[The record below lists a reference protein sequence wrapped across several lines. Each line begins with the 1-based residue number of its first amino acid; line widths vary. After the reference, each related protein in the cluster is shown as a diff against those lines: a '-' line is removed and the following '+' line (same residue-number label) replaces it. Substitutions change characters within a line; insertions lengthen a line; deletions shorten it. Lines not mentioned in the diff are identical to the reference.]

1 MGGAAFAEG
10 AAIAAT
16 VVATVGALPQVRRT
30 LASGDVRGV
39 SVTSPSL
46 GIATEL
52 AWVGYAV
59 HERLWSAL
67 PEAVLMVVANVV
79 LVVVLC
85 RAGSAARVAVPAAM
99 AWGTVLGLTAVLGGP
114 AAIAALLGLAYA
126 VQVGPAVWCAYR
138 ARAPAGVARATWL
151 LLALESALWFIYATA
166 HGDPAMLTFAAIG
179 ITASAAI
186 LLRTRAF
193 PILTTLGCAQ
203 RNQVS
208 EESLISASG

>member
-85 RAGSAARVAVPAAM
+85 RAGSAMRVAVPAAT
-99 AWGTVLGLTAVLGGP
+99 AWGTVLGVTAVLGAP

-138 ARAPAGVARATWL
+138 ARTPAGVARATWL

-166 HGDPAMLTFAAIG
+166 HADPAMLTFAAIG
-179 ITASAAI
+179 IAASAAI